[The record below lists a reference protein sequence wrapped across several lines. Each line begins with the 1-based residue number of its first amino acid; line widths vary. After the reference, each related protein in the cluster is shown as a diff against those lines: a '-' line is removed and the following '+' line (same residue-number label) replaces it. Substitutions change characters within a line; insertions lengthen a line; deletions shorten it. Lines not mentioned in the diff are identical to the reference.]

1 MLEEFYLNRRD
12 VIDNIIIE
20 AIKKVEN
27 KIKKIDEEDAE
38 KNKQL
43 LDIIEENYNIKL
55 GSICKEL
62 YLQGL
67 KDGINLML
75 EAKEK

>member
-12 VIDNIIIE
+12 VIDNIITE
-20 AIKKVEN
+20 AIKKVED
-27 KIKKIDEEDAE
+27 KIKKIDEKDIE

-43 LDIIEENYNIKL
+43 LNIVEENYNIKL

-75 EAKEK
+75 EAKEQ

>member
-1 MLEEFYLNRRD
+1 MNEEALK
-12 VIDNIIIE
+12 E
-20 AIKKVEN
+20 T
-27 KIKKIDEEDAE
+27 
-38 KNKQL
+38 L

>member
-1 MLEEFYLNRRD
+1 MLEEFYLKRRD
-12 VIDNIIIE
+12 VIDNIITE
-20 AIKKVEN
+20 AIKKVED
-27 KIKKIDEEDAE
+27 KIKKIDEKDIE

-43 LDIIEENYNIKL
+43 LNIVEENYNIKL

>member
-12 VIDNIIIE
+12 VIDNIITE